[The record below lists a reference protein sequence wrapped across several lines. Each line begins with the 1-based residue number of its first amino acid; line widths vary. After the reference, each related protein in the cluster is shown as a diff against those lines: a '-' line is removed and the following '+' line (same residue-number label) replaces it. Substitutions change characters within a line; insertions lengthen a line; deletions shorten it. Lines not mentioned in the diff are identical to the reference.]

1 MAWALFILV
10 AMHSPAALSP
20 PALVLIRADAAPE
33 IGTGH
38 VMRCLAL
45 AEALRDQGADAA
57 FCGSRITPALVERLT
72 TDGFAH
78 HRIDAGND
86 AADMLALYHRIGA
99 SALVVDS
106 YWLDSDWR
114 AAMRQAGGPVL
125 ALDDLA
131 DRSLFADLVWNPSP
145 HADALPYER
154 LAPGAGLLL
163 GDAHVLIRREIRDLI
178 SAPRPALDERQ
189 RMLVTFGGSDP
200 AGLTVPVIKR
210 LAPLLPAGIGLDVV
224 VGGSNPALS
233 CCRAAAARFP
243 AVALH
248 VDTREMGRLIAGCGL
263 AITAGGGTVAE
274 LAALATPC
282 LLVAVADNQAAAA
295 ADANTRGWAAVLDA
309 RTLDKADAATA
320 VTEKALQLWGALP
333 TRAALSQQ
341 IAGIDGQGAPRV
353 AKALLELIA
362 AYKARSI

>member
-1 MAWALFILV
+1 
-10 AMHSPAALSP
+10 
-20 PALVLIRADAAPE
+20 VLIRADAAPD

-45 AEALRDQGADAA
+45 AEALREQGADAA
-57 FCGSRITPALVERLT
+57 FCGSRITPALVERLAA
-72 TDGFAH
+72 DGFTH
-78 HRIDAGND
+78 HPVDATND
-86 AADMLALYHRIGA
+86 AAAMLALYRRIGA

-106 YWLDSDWR
+106 YWLDADWR
-114 AAMRQAGGPVL
+114 AAMRQTGGSVL

-131 DRSLFADLVWNPSP
+131 DRPLFADLVWNPSP
-145 HADALPYER
+145 QAHTLPYDR

-178 SAPRPALDERQ
+178 NAPRPALADRA

-210 LAPLLPAGIGLDVV
+210 LAPLLPDGIGLDVV
-224 VGGSNPALS
+224 VGGSNPALA
-233 CCRAAAARFP
+233 CCRAAAGRF
-243 AVALH
+243 AGVALH

-295 ADANTRGWAAVLDA
+295 ADAQHRGWAAVLDA
-309 RTLDKADAATA
+309 RTLDKAAAANA
-320 VTEKALQLWGALP
+320 VTEKALALWADLP
-333 TRAALSQQ
+333 ARMALSRH

-353 AKALLELIA
+353 AKALVQQIA
-362 AYKARSI
+362 AHKARSI